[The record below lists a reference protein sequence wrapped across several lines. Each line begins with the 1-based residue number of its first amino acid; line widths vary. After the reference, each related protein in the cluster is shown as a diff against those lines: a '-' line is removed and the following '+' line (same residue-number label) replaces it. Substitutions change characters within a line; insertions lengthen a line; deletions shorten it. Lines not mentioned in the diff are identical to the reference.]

1 MSGAVFLVHASP
13 EVEEVVPWE
22 QQTRQSPDLV
32 ENPPLRSQLTWQGLW
47 IPRPSFVVEPE
58 LDEQR
63 SSVLAEENPSTRME
77 LIDEVAEVVPEP
89 NED

>member
-1 MSGAVFLVHASP
+1 MSDVVFLVHASP

-47 IPRPSFVVEPE
+47 IPRPSFAVEPE

-63 SSVLAEENPSTRME
+63 PSVQAEESPLTRTE
-77 LIDEVAEVVPEP
+77 LTVEVAEVVLEP
-89 NED
+89 N